1 MTDTADRD
9 NAGKPELSYLLSL
22 PKALRAL
29 TRVFEQGA
37 IKYERDNWLKGGKP
51 DEEYL
56 DSALRHILASE
67 FETYDE
73 DTGCLHIAHAI
84 WNLCALIELNSE
96 GVPATDPDFDQV
108 SFEAQYAEPKDAKPG
123 DALIAWFWDADLLK
137 YSRFACPTPFTGAV
151 AEPKPPSRFKKFSD
165 FLWPEKDPV
174 TGDGGW

>member
-1 MTDTADRD
+1 MSTMTDNADRD

-22 PKALRAL
+22 PRALLAL

-56 DSALRHILASE
+56 DSALRHIFANE
-67 FETYDE
+67 TETYDA
-73 DTGCLHIAHAI
+73 DTGCLHIAHAV

-96 GVPATDPDFDQV
+96 SLPAIDPYFDQV
-108 SFEAQYAEPKDAKPG
+108 SFEAQY
-123 DALIAWFWDADLLK
+123 
-137 YSRFACPTPFTGAV
+137 T
-151 AEPKPPSRFKKFSD
+151 EPKPPSRFKKFSD
-165 FLWPEKDPV
+165 LLWPEKDPV